1 LIQLEIQFRMQ
12 LRHHHSQRILQA
24 HLKTAQA
31 TAHTKVFK
39 RAYKAD
45 PKEKLFLKN
54 FNASKK
60 IKNATH
66 SRHDN
71 DTETQY

>member
-1 LIQLEIQFRMQ
+1 MNGQL
-12 LRHHHSQRILQA
+12 HSQRNLQA
-24 HLKTAQA
+24 QLKTAQA
-31 TAHTKVFK
+31 TA
-39 RAYKAD
+39 R
-45 PKEKLFLKN
+45 PKFLIELAKPTQKEFQN
-54 FNASKK
+54 IFPTLLKK

>member
-1 LIQLEIQFRMQ
+1 MNGQL
-12 LRHHHSQRILQA
+12 HSQRNLQA
-24 HLKTAQA
+24 QLKTAQA
-31 TAHTKVFK
+31 NARPKFLIELAKPIQKEFK
-39 RAYKAD
+39 NI
-45 PKEKLFLKN
+45 FS
-54 FNASKK
+54 NASKK